1 MEKSTFVVTCSL
13 THSGGD
19 VLFIENLEHTLASDI
34 RLVSCRVRQTTGFTG
49 KIDPTSN
56 DDYTKMLKSCG
67 DFSQELKK
75 TYTKL
80 SAMKAATGEFAVS
93 AKKLLQTPLPVKYEA
108 TAAQAGAAVQSL
120 ATVGG
125 GTFDGEGLGGHNIS
139 VGQKLESEVLAP
151 MKKWLDTY
159 ESVKASLK
167 PVEDLRLELDSRR
180 HTVADLASQVD
191 KYRAKL
197 NKGPDAK
204 VEAKMEETIK
214 TLQHKEAKLT
224 LTLEKFQDA
233 SGQLKSNLE
242 KLIATASN
250 TKYYLM
256 VAFKEQAAA
265 YKAASEAIGDVP
277 PPSDTISLSKLEI
290 GDAGTTDDATSA
302 AAVESPV
309 PGSPAA
315 PSS

>member
-1 MEKSTFVVTCSL
+1 MFRVIGEK
-13 THSGGD
+13 
-19 VLFIENLEHTLASDI
+19 
-34 RLVSCRVRQTTGFTG
+34 VRQTTGFTG
-49 KIDPTSN
+49 KIDPTPN

-93 AKKLLQTPLPVKYEA
+93 AKKLLQTPLPMKFEA
-108 TAAQAGAAVQSL
+108 TATQAGGAVQSL

-125 GTFDGEGLGGHNIS
+125 GTFDGESMGGHNIT
-139 VGQKLESEVLAP
+139 VGQKLESDVLTP

-191 KYRAKL
+191 KHRAKL

-233 SGQLKSNLE
+233 SSLLKSNLE
-242 KLIATASN
+242 KLIATAAN

-256 VAFKEQAAA
+256 VAFREQAAA
-265 YKAASEAIGDVP
+265 YTAACEAIGDVP
-277 PPSDTISLSKLEI
+277 PPSDAISLSKLEI
-290 GDAGTTDDATSA
+290 ADPGATADDATSGA
-302 AAVESPV
+302 MESPV

-315 PSS
+315 P